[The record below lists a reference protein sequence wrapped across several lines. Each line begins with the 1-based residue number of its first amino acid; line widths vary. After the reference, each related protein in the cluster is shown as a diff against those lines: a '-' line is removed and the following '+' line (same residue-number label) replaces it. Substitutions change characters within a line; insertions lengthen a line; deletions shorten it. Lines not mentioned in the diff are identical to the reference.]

1 MARFFPEGAGFD
13 LPLIRGSWRGRLCD
27 HIEGVFIEKRDFKAS
42 TFEKNK
48 IKNKMKGRKLS
59 CEPQLPSLPEGAAG
73 PGAGG
78 WGSEEEARRLQ
89 GGRGGGRAFP
99 QFHWG

>member
-1 MARFFPEGAGFD
+1 
-13 LPLIRGSWRGRLCD
+13 
-27 HIEGVFIEKRDFKAS
+27 
-42 TFEKNK
+42 
-48 IKNKMKGRKLS
+48 MKGRKLS

-89 GGRGGGRAFP
+89 GGAGGGGELSPSSTGADKGCQLWAAGGDRACLCP
-99 QFHWG
+99 PRHLLCAACCQLASAANSTWEQ